1 MDRKIIISLIILLC
15 IVAIIVGIVETI
27 NRKNTKENLIGTVT
41 EEELNEEKSIN
52 DLTYAE
58 IINKFNSIFDNSIDM
73 QGMTILGYKK
83 IDDSKDKIVY
93 TATHYKGETKDKYNI
108 DARIPN
114 INIDN
119 DIVKKINQEIDDF
132 YKNRINTII
141 NQNNNYINYT
151 VSYKAYINSN
161 VLSLIIKENLAYNDS
176 AQKINIKTYN
186 YDIKEKNIL
195 EIADLMN
202 NKNLSISSVTE
213 KINNTLE
220 EANKQSD
227 NLVELGAKGY
237 HRDVNNEMYKIE
249 NTKNYFLGEDKN
261 LYLIYLHEDFSD
273 CDVVIIE

>member
-1 MDRKIIISLIILLC
+1 M
-15 IVAIIVGIVETI
+15 
-27 NRKNTKENLIGTVT
+27 
-41 EEELNEEKSIN
+41 
-52 DLTYAE
+52 
-58 IINKFNSIFDNSIDM
+58 
-73 QGMTILGYKK
+73 
-83 IDDSKDKIVY
+83 
-93 TATHYKGETKDKYNI
+93 
-108 DARIPN
+108 
-114 INIDN
+114 
-119 DIVKKINQEIDDF
+119 
-132 YKNRINTII
+132 
-141 NQNNNYINYT
+141 
-151 VSYKAYINSN
+151 SYKAYINSN

-186 YDIKEKNIL
+186 YDIKEQNIL